1 MERDK
6 DSVGLTPENQ
16 RIIADL
22 EALGWFKEG
31 QDIARLA
38 LGHAVRAGLPAGV
51 TADTET
57 RWTAGLFDKTGE
69 IRVVLA
75 ALYPECLTPVR
86 LMEHLVNEGLRLLA
100 ERVKSGSVAP
110 AELLD

>member
-6 DSVGLTPENQ
+6 DSIGLTPENQ
-16 RIIADL
+16 RTLADL
-22 EALGWFKEG
+22 EKIGWFKEG

-38 LGHAVRAGLPAGV
+38 LALAVRAGHPSGV

-75 ALYPECLTPVR
+75 ALYPECRTPVR
-86 LMEHLVNEGLRLLA
+86 LMEHLVNEGLKLLA
-100 ERVKSGSVAP
+100 ARVKSGSVAP
-110 AELLD
+110 DDLIG